1 MVLNPMSTLITSN
14 HTLQAGQ
21 LGDGRAHLLGEY
33 VNSKGERWELQ
44 LKGSGETPFSRFA
57 DGRWNFILWGAS
69 IYDVR
74 TEGGRGIPSKA
85 DIVSNLSRGGCM
97 NLRAGVSKNLKFLR
111 TFLMEAQLLG
121 NGVP

>member
-1 MVLNPMSTLITSN
+1 MVLNPMSTLITSH

-57 DGRWNFILWGAS
+57 DGRCNLFLYLAMESPDLSVNYLSQGLCF
-69 IYDVR
+69 
-74 TEGGRGIPSKA
+74 GRRSESSSAARPCTI
-85 DIVSNLSRGGCM
+85 
-97 NLRAGVSKNLKFLR
+97 
-111 TFLMEAQLLG
+111 
-121 NGVP
+121 

>member
-1 MVLNPMSTLITSN
+1 MVLNPMSTLITSH

-57 DGRWNFILWGAS
+57 DGRCNLFLYLAMESPEGCFLKKYFWENLAVVLRRTTNFPGYLWENCGA
-69 IYDVR
+69 VLMR
-74 TEGGRGIPSKA
+74 T
-85 DIVSNLSRGGCM
+85 IVEIS
-97 NLRAGVSKNLKFLR
+97 
-111 TFLMEAQLLG
+111 
-121 NGVP
+121 